1 MIVST
6 EAAGFGSGYCLD
18 RPHSTGAAEVKR
30 RSVMM
35 GSSAPLLFRDAR
47 GCEPGLIVGQ
57 SVADGHQGR
66 PLTLRAAL
74 PARETVH
81 IPSNCRSEGSVC
93 SARRGVR
100 GQEGQRACPLGC
112 QVSFN
117 ERVQWACLV
126 RVRAWARTRQR
137 RTAEGRERRND
148 GVQQRSRDA
157 DVFVVGERSGCVGRW
172 KFEWGSDSGVGSEQW
187 AGLTQAAAAAA
198 TATTTAT
205 ATATATAKRCRIW
218 LERQCRDSQE
228 GLEYRKQQHARSLPL
243 AATYIYLRQRS
254 LDHRSP
260 ASV

>member
-172 KFEWGSDSGVGSEQW
+172 KFEVGWAYTGGGGGSDSDNNGDGDGDGDGEKVSDLARTTMQRQPGGIGVSE
-187 AGLTQAAAAAA
+187 
-198 TATTTAT
+198 TTARPQPPTCSYIHIPQT
-205 ATATATAKRCRIW
+205 AQ
-218 LERQCRDSQE
+218 LGSP
-228 GLEYRKQQHARSLPL
+228 LPC
-243 AATYIYLRQRS
+243 
-254 LDHRSP
+254 
-260 ASV
+260 